1 MLLPAV
7 TICISSMSD
16 YLTNFTLDRA
26 LVSCLVGGTEC
37 GHEDFFIFETN
48 LGLCYVLNSGR
59 NSSSHS
65 VDIKSTKN
73 TGFRSGIDIFLILPK
88 NHFVFFQ
95 VNDAQVKP
103 TSSEL
108 NNIYAL
114 PGGYTKMRLEKN
126 VETKLEFPYS
136 ACRDSEK
143 FPDSAYVRQLNES
156 KFTYRQANCFEL
168 CFHDFLKNS
177 STVEEA
183 KFSNDFDYINNCGHL
198 CPLECQ
204 STSYRII
211 ETEFKWSDFDA
222 SYFSNFINIL
232 DKNPNLDKKLDL
244 KNLTAQQLS
253 ENMLGL
259 VFYYDSLRY
268 TQISQSPKT
277 SLCWFLILVDHLDF
291 SWILVL

>member
-1 MLLPAV
+1 M
-7 TICISSMSD
+7 
-16 YLTNFTLDRA
+16 
-26 LVSCLVGGTEC
+26 
-37 GHEDFFIFETN
+37 
-48 LGLCYVLNSGR
+48 
-59 NSSSHS
+59 
-65 VDIKSTKN
+65 
-73 TGFRSGIDIFLILPK
+73 
-88 NHFVFFQ
+88 
-95 VNDAQVKP
+95 
-103 TSSEL
+103 
-108 NNIYAL
+108 
-114 PGGYTKMRLEKN
+114 
-126 VETKLEFPYS
+126 
-136 ACRDSEK
+136 
-143 FPDSAYVRQLNES
+143 
-156 KFTYRQANCFEL
+156 
-168 CFHDFLKNS
+168 
-177 STVEEA
+177 EEA

-277 SLCWFLILVDHLDF
+277 SLSVLVSNLGGSFGLFLDLSFVSVCRAVVFILELIFKIWCEFVRTLKKINYIF
-291 SWILVL
+291 SLNCTKSENVFENSYFCFCSLNIFMLLAF